1 MNRLLII
8 FSIFMVKTYSHQSNI
23 IQSCQSPVYCQG
35 KLLDT
40 IQMARIFNDSKSF
53 VDMRMKYSQA
63 DILRRFDDMMRKYHD
78 DPTREQ
84 IAQFV
89 ADNFADGNE
98 IEDWNPKDYN
108 SQPGFLRKI
117 NDLVVRDFARNL
129 VHLWP
134 VLARKVRPEV
144 REHEERYSM
153 IPVPNGFIVP
163 GGRFREFYYWDS
175 YWIVQ
180 GLLIS
185 EMHETA
191 RGVIDNFI
199 YMVNKYGF
207 VPNGG
212 RVYYLNR
219 SQPPLLTL
227 MAASYLRHTQDL
239 DWLKKNVKSL
249 DKELRYWLDNK
260 VISVKREG
268 VEYTLARYQVKSA
281 TPRPESYAQDVTTAS
296 YFENEEDR
304 LRCYAEL
311 KSGAE
316 TGWDFSTRWIFGPNG
331 TQSAN
336 LSHIQASRVIPVD
349 LNAFLCR
356 DFMELS
362 RFYKILGDRK
372 NAEFWNE
379 KYKYWQKA
387 VEQVLWDERDG
398 IWYDYDIIEQ
408 EPRRLFFPSNIAPL
422 WAGIVD
428 EDDLEKFSKRVLAYL
443 KEKEVLE
450 FPGGVPTSLIR
461 SGEQW
466 DYPNAWPPLQAFI
479 IQGLDRSGLKE
490 GRTAAEFLAKKWL
503 KANIRGFMDTH
514 EMFEKYDAMES
525 GKFGGGGEYQVQS
538 GFGWTNGVAL
548 ELIVRYY
555 TNNSAGRK
563 QHDKHKH

>member
-1 MNRLLII
+1 
-8 FSIFMVKTYSHQSNI
+8 
-23 IQSCQSPVYCQG
+23 
-35 KLLDT
+35 
-40 IQMARIFNDSKSF
+40 MARIFNDSKTF
-53 VDMRMKYSQA
+53 VDMRMRHPQKK
-63 DILRRFDDMMRKYHD
+63 IMENFDELMQETHNA
-78 DPTREQ
+78 PTREQ
-84 IAQFV
+84 IEVFV
-89 ADNFADGNE
+89 EDNFEAGNE
-98 IEDWNPKDYN
+98 IEEWSPKDYN
-108 SQPGFLRKI
+108 SQPSILRKI
-117 NDLVVRDFARNL
+117 DDVVVRDFARHL

-144 REHEERYSM
+144 KLHEEQYSM

-175 YWIVQ
+175 YWIVE

-185 EMHETA
+185 EMYETA

-212 RVYYLNR
+212 RIYYLNR

-227 MAASYLRHTQDL
+227 MAASYFRHTQDIL
-239 DWLKKNVKSL
+239 WLKTNVKIL
-249 DKELRYWLDNK
+249 DKELRFWLENRL
-260 VISVKREG
+260 INVKKNG
-268 VEYTLARYQVKSA
+268 TEYTLAHYQVKSA

-296 YFENEEDR
+296 YYENEAER
-304 LRCYAEL
+304 LKCFAEL

-336 LSHIQASRVIPVD
+336 LSYIHASRVIPVD

-356 DFMELS
+356 DFREIS
-362 RFYKILGDRK
+362 HFYKILGDRK

-387 VEQVLWDERDG
+387 IEKVLWDETDG
-398 IWYDYDIIEQ
+398 IWYDYDSLEQ
-408 EPRRLFFPSNIAPL
+408 TPRRLFFPSNVAPL
-422 WAGIVD
+422 WATILS
-428 EDDLEKFSKRVLAYL
+428 EDTKEYYAKRVLEYL
-443 KEKEVLE
+443 KQKQVLD
-450 FPGGVPTSLIR
+450 FPGGVPTSLIG

-466 DYPNAWPPLQAFI
+466 DYPNAWPPLQAFV
-479 IQGLDRSGLKE
+479 IQGLDRSGLEE
-490 GRTAAEFLAKKWL
+490 GRKQAEILAKKWL
-503 KANIRGFMDTH
+503 KANIRGFMDSH
-514 EMFEKYDAMES
+514 EMFEKYDALES
-525 GKFGGGGEYQVQS
+525 GKIGGGGEYTVQS

-555 TNNSAGRK
+555 TNNSEGRK
-563 QHDKHKH
+563 YGKHRH